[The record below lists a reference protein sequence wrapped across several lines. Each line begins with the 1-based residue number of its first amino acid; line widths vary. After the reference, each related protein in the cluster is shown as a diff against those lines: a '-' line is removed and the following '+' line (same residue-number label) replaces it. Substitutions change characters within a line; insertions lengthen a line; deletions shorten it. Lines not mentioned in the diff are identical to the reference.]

1 MMAQD
6 TSRNTSP
13 RLRTRCASYRDAIAA
28 VINAANH
35 AEAGLA
41 KLEYAHYSNFKTP
54 SQGSQHTRASTA

>member
-54 SQGSQHTRASTA
+54 SQL